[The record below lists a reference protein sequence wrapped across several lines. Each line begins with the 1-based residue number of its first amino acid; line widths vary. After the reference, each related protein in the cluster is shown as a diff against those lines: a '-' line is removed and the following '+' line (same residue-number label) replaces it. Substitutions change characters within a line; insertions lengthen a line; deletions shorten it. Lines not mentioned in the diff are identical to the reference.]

1 MTILETKNLGKTYS
15 SFKLENV
22 NLKIESGE
30 ITALVGE
37 NGAGKSTTIGIL
49 SGIRKQ
55 SCGNIEFK
63 GKDVSLLTKKEREK
77 IAFAYDDSSFP
88 LDFTLS
94 DVGRYG
100 KLLYSDWDEEK
111 WESLKKRLS
120 LTIDKPLKEFSKG
133 MKAKAEI
140 AYCLSHNPDLLI
152 LDETTSSLDP
162 VVRDELMEL
171 FQEYVMD
178 GEKAILFS
186 SHITSD
192 LEKIADRI
200 IFIHQGKIIL
210 SIDHNQL
217 DEDWGIAHTDKNF
230 QIEKDDN
237 VFYFRERV
245 YSKDLLLSKREEF
258 RNKHPQIE
266 IEKATIESIMLLLAK
281 GEGVLSVVLEG
292 ILSVVMKR
300 EFIISEVVEIV
311 ALGFALTS
319 FSGGTTI
326 PLTIKYGSEKA
337 RLILLSCYM
346 IPAVAIMWLLPNINP
361 EMLNPYI
368 LIPALIFFSLL
379 FLSLSCLLSLAI
391 FKKKD
396 F

>member
-55 SCGNIEFK
+55 SCGSIEFK

-111 WESLKKRLS
+111 WESLKNRLS

-281 GEGVLSVVLEG
+281 GEE
-292 ILSVVMKR
+292 
-300 EFIISEVVEIV
+300 E
-311 ALGFALTS
+311 
-319 FSGGTTI
+319 
-326 PLTIKYGSEKA
+326 
-337 RLILLSCYM
+337 
-346 IPAVAIMWLLPNINP
+346 
-361 EMLNPYI
+361 
-368 LIPALIFFSLL
+368 
-379 FLSLSCLLSLAI
+379 
-391 FKKKD
+391 
-396 F
+396 

>member
-55 SCGNIEFK
+55 SCGSIEFK

-94 DVGRYG
+94 DVCRYG

-111 WESLKKRLS
+111 WESLKNRLS
-120 LTIDKPLKEFSKG
+120 LTIEKPLKEFSKG

-217 DEDWGIAHTDKNF
+217 DEDWGIAHTDKNL

-258 RNKHPQIE
+258 RNRHPQIK

-281 GEGVLSVVLEG
+281 GEE
-292 ILSVVMKR
+292 
-300 EFIISEVVEIV
+300 E
-311 ALGFALTS
+311 
-319 FSGGTTI
+319 
-326 PLTIKYGSEKA
+326 
-337 RLILLSCYM
+337 
-346 IPAVAIMWLLPNINP
+346 
-361 EMLNPYI
+361 
-368 LIPALIFFSLL
+368 
-379 FLSLSCLLSLAI
+379 
-391 FKKKD
+391 
-396 F
+396 